1 MSEEQSEQ
9 SRAKTRERVRRYREK
24 KRIGNDIATP
34 RISPSAVR
42 LALERPIERI
52 HYPIQP
58 PTIMRGVVPKG
69 EKPLV
74 AMDEAAYESARMAM
88 DAAPQFGSQY
98 YAYSNIEGF
107 PGYPYLML
115 LALRSEYR
123 NMAAAMATELTR
135 KWIKFNST
143 DTAGESTKKKITEIE
158 QAFTALGIQGIIRKA
173 TEHDSLYG
181 TGQILINIKGADAK
195 TPLIIDSRTI
205 KKDSLQGFK
214 NVDPIWTTPLMY
226 NSLTPASPTFY
237 KPDSW
242 WVMGEHWDASRLI
255 VTITREV
262 PDIFKPAFNFS
273 GISLSQ
279 LAEPYVNNWLRTR
292 QSVSDL
298 INNFS
303 IVVLKTAMDQVL
315 TGGDD
320 GTDLFARIKLFTA
333 TRSNKGVMALD
344 KDREELEQIAVPLG
358 GLHELQSQALEQL
371 CVVSREPATVLTGIT
386 PSGFGNV
393 AEGEVRIWY
402 DYIHAQ
408 QEAYWREPI
417 DKMFKIVQ
425 MSMYGELDENI
436 TFEFVPLYEM
446 TEEQMSTIRTNDSVR
461 AGNLIDRGVIDA
473 QEERERLARDPESG
487 YQGIDI
493 EREIEPPDEAEL
505 GANLARGTDSALGYD
520 ADFVE
525 SEHPRDDL
533 GMFTA
538 GNHVVIHRND
548 FKDQWGKGLEPTP
561 NNEFVVARYMP
572 ESRWQTG
579 IKGTSSY
586 EEGINPAHY
595 QHRDNSKTFL
605 GAKRKATQLQKEDEN
620 REQEYKIHAG
630 VRAKADKLAEALGN
644 QGIKASVYQAVTG
657 STYVSLKN
665 VKSSGKGVGG
675 YEFSTQIRL
684 ADHPGRHWEPT
695 EWDYHDEDANEY
707 AKKLVTQLKEEG
719 RIKA

>member
-1 MSEEQSEQ
+1 MENEKPTEQPSS
-9 SRAKTRERVRRYREK
+9 SRDRVRRFRER
-24 KRIGNDIATP
+24 KRKSNELATQ

-42 LALERPIERI
+42 LALEEPVERV
-52 HYPIQP
+52 HYPIRIP
-58 PTIMRGVVPKG
+58 VIPAGVVPSG
-69 EKPLV
+69 TIAQV
-74 AMDEAAYESARMAM
+74 AMDSEPAYECARLAM
-88 DAAPQFGSQY
+88 DAGPQFGSQL

-123 NMAAAMATELTR
+123 NMATALATELTR

-143 DTAGESTKKKITEIE
+143 DTEDESTKTKITEIE
-158 QAFTALGIQGIIRKA
+158 QAFTALGIQGIIHKA
-173 TEHDSLYG
+173 AEHDAFYG
-181 TGQILINIKGADAK
+181 TGQILINIKGADLK
-195 TPLIIDSRTI
+195 TPLIIDSRTV
-205 KKDSLQGFK
+205 KKDSLIGFK

-226 NSLTPASPTFY
+226 NSLTPSSPNFY
-237 KPDSW
+237 RPDSW
-242 WVMGEHWDASRLI
+242 WVMGEHWDASRVI
-255 VTITREV
+255 VTVTREV

-273 GISLSQ
+273 GMSLSQ

-320 GTDLFARIKLFTA
+320 GSNLFSRIKLFTA

-344 KDREELEQIAVPLG
+344 KDREELEQIAVPLS

-408 QEAYWREPI
+408 QEAHWRDAI

-425 MSMYGELDENI
+425 MSMYGAIDPEI

-446 TEEQMSTIRTNDSVR
+446 TEEQESTIRVNDSIR

-493 EREIEPPDEAEL
+493 SKEIAPPDEAEES
-505 GANLARGTDSALGYD
+505 ANLARGTDSALGYD

-525 SEHPRDDL
+525 SEHPRDDD
-533 GMFTA
+533 GKFGGGA
-538 GNHVVIHRND
+538 G
-548 FKDQWGKGLEPTP
+548 
-561 NNEFVVARYMP
+561 
-572 ESRWQTG
+572 
-579 IKGTSSY
+579 
-586 EEGINPAHY
+586 
-595 QHRDNSKTFL
+595 SKSL
-605 GAKRKATQLQKEDEN
+605 GAAKSWEKGMTTWERTQ
-620 REQEYKIHAG
+620 
-630 VRAKADKLAEALGN
+630 VR
-644 QGIKASVYQAVTG
+644 
-657 STYVSLKN
+657 
-665 VKSSGKGVGG
+665 
-675 YEFSTQIRL
+675 
-684 ADHPGRHWEPT
+684 
-695 EWDYHDEDANEY
+695 EDAERALIQ
-707 AKKLVTQLKEEG
+707 AK
-719 RIKA
+719 

>member
-1 MSEEQSEQ
+1 MENEKPTEQPSS
-9 SRAKTRERVRRYREK
+9 SRDRVRRFRER
-24 KRIGNDIATP
+24 KRKSNELATQ

-42 LALERPIERI
+42 LALEEPVERV
-52 HYPIQP
+52 HYPIRIP
-58 PTIMRGVVPKG
+58 VIPAGVVPSG
-69 EKPLV
+69 TIAQV
-74 AMDEAAYESARMAM
+74 AMDSEPAYECARLAM
-88 DAAPQFGSQY
+88 DAGPQFGSQL

-123 NMAAAMATELTR
+123 NMATALATELTR

-143 DTAGESTKKKITEIE
+143 DTEDESTKTKITEIE

-173 TEHDSLYG
+173 AEHDAFYG
-181 TGQILINIKGADAK
+181 TGQILINIKGADLK
-195 TPLIIDSRTI
+195 TPLIIDSRTV
-205 KKDSLQGFK
+205 KKDSLIGFK

-226 NSLTPASPTFY
+226 NSLTPSSPNFY
-237 KPDSW
+237 RPDSW
-242 WVMGEHWDASRLI
+242 WVMGEHWDASRVI
-255 VTITREV
+255 VTVTREV

-273 GISLSQ
+273 GMSLSQ

-320 GTDLFARIKLFTA
+320 GSNLFSRIKLFTA

-408 QEAYWREPI
+408 QEAHWRDAI

-425 MSMYGELDENI
+425 MSMYGAIDPEI

-446 TEEQMSTIRTNDSVR
+446 TEEQESTIRVNDSIR

-493 EREIEPPDEAEL
+493 SKEIAPPDEAEES
-505 GANLARGTDSALGYD
+505 ANLARGTDSALGYD

-525 SEHPRDDL
+525 SEHPKDDDGKFGSGVGAKTAPSRKTAHESVMKVIKDLRGQGKSKEEIESDPTYKTAKEESNKAAGFYSGARTDFMGTSKRRSEALNIERNFGNGYTESVGDFIEDSVEKGYRVAMTKSGKPAFVNSKMEGYGAKEL
-533 GMFTA
+533 GSVGWEYA
-538 GNHVVIHRND
+538 VHLCD
-548 FKDQWGKGLEPTP
+548 SL
-561 NNEFVVARYMP
+561 
-572 ESRWQTG
+572 
-579 IKGTSSY
+579 KGT
-586 EEGINPAHY
+586 A
-595 QHRDNSKTFL
+595 
-605 GAKRKATQLQKEDEN
+605 
-620 REQEYKIHAG
+620 
-630 VRAKADKLAEALGN
+630 
-644 QGIKASVYQAVTG
+644 
-657 STYVSLKN
+657 
-665 VKSSGKGVGG
+665 
-675 YEFSTQIRL
+675 
-684 ADHPGRHWEPT
+684 
-695 EWDYHDEDANEY
+695 
-707 AKKLVTQLKEEG
+707 
-719 RIKA
+719 

>member
-1 MSEEQSEQ
+1 
-9 SRAKTRERVRRYREK
+9 
-24 KRIGNDIATP
+24 
-34 RISPSAVR
+34 
-42 LALERPIERI
+42 
-52 HYPIQP
+52 
-58 PTIMRGVVPKG
+58 
-69 EKPLV
+69 
-74 AMDEAAYESARMAM
+74 M
-88 DAAPQFGSQY
+88 DAGPQFGSQL

-123 NMAAAMATELTR
+123 NMATALATELTR

-143 DTAGESTKKKITEIE
+143 DTEDESTKTKITEIE

-173 TEHDSLYG
+173 AEHDAFYG
-181 TGQILINIKGADAK
+181 TGQILINIKGADLK
-195 TPLIIDSRTI
+195 TPLIIDSRTV
-205 KKDSLQGFK
+205 KKDSLIGFK

-226 NSLTPASPTFY
+226 NSLTPSSPNFY
-237 KPDSW
+237 RPDSW
-242 WVMGEHWDASRLI
+242 WVMGEHWDASRVI
-255 VTITREV
+255 VTVTREV

-273 GISLSQ
+273 GMSLSQ

-320 GTDLFARIKLFTA
+320 GSNLFSRIKLFTA

-344 KDREELEQIAVPLG
+344 KDREELEQIAVPLS

-408 QEAYWREPI
+408 QEAHWRDAI

-425 MSMYGELDENI
+425 MSMYGAIDPEI

-446 TEEQMSTIRTNDSVR
+446 TEEQESTIRVNDSIR

-493 EREIEPPDEAEL
+493 SKEIAPPDEAEES
-505 GANLARGTDSALGYD
+505 ANLARGTDSALGYD

-525 SEHPRDDL
+525 SEHPRDDD
-533 GMFTA
+533 GKFGGGA
-538 GNHVVIHRND
+538 G
-548 FKDQWGKGLEPTP
+548 
-561 NNEFVVARYMP
+561 
-572 ESRWQTG
+572 
-579 IKGTSSY
+579 
-586 EEGINPAHY
+586 
-595 QHRDNSKTFL
+595 SKSL
-605 GAKRKATQLQKEDEN
+605 GAAKSWEKGMTTWERAE
-620 REQEYKIHAG
+620 
-630 VRAKADKLAEALGN
+630 VR
-644 QGIKASVYQAVTG
+644 
-657 STYVSLKN
+657 
-665 VKSSGKGVGG
+665 
-675 YEFSTQIRL
+675 
-684 ADHPGRHWEPT
+684 
-695 EWDYHDEDANEY
+695 EDAER
-707 AKKLVTQLKEEG
+707 AMDSFLARGT
-719 RIKA
+719 A

>member
-1 MSEEQSEQ
+1 MENEKPTEQPSS
-9 SRAKTRERVRRYREK
+9 SRDRVRRYRER
-24 KRIGNDIATP
+24 KRKSNELATQ
-34 RISPSAVR
+34 RISPSAIR
-42 LALERPIERI
+42 LALEEPVERV
-52 HYPIQP
+52 HYPIRIP
-58 PTIMRGVVPKG
+58 VIPKG
-69 EKPLV
+69 VAPHGITPKV
-74 AMDEAAYESARMAM
+74 AMDSEPAYECARLAM
-88 DAAPQFGSQY
+88 DAGPQFGSQL

-123 NMAAAMATELTR
+123 NMATALATELTR

-143 DTAGESTKKKITEIE
+143 DTEDESTKTKITEIE

-173 TEHDSLYG
+173 AEHDAYYG
-181 TGQILINIKGADAK
+181 TGQILINIKGADLK
-195 TPLIIDSRTI
+195 TPLIIDSRTV
-205 KKDSLQGFK
+205 KKDSLIGFK

-226 NSLTPASPTFY
+226 NSLTPSSPNFY
-237 KPDSW
+237 RPDSW
-242 WVMGEHWDASRLI
+242 WVMGEHWDASRVI
-255 VTITREV
+255 VTVTREV

-273 GISLSQ
+273 GMSLSQ

-320 GTDLFARIKLFTA
+320 GSNLFSRIKLFTA

-408 QEAYWREPI
+408 QEAHWRDAI

-425 MSMYGELDENI
+425 MSMYGAIDPEI

-446 TEEQMSTIRTNDSVR
+446 TEEQESTIRVNDSIR

-493 EREIEPPDEAEL
+493 SREIAPPDEAEES
-505 GANLARGTDSALGYD
+505 ANLARGTDSALGYD

-525 SEHPRDDL
+525 SEHPRDEE
-533 GMFTA
+533 
-538 GNHVVIHRND
+538 
-548 FKDQWGKGLEPTP
+548 GK
-561 NNEFVVARYMP
+561 FSSSS
-572 ESRWQTG
+572 ESRNIEW
-579 IKGTSSY
+579 K
-586 EEGINPAHY
+586 
-595 QHRDNSKTFL
+595 NSK
-605 GAKRKATQLQKEDEN
+605 GIPMKVVVKRDTIVPTHHDDWGGE
-620 REQEYKIHAG
+620 I
-630 VRAKADKLAEALGN
+630 
-644 QGIKASVYQAVTG
+644 TG
-657 STYVSLKN
+657 SPSTSFTYEAYGNGEKYGGIATHEAVHGIPGAVSKVGNVLLTPENHERVSSALREMQQHPAYQYQLK
-665 VKSSGKGVGG
+665 VEERARK
-675 YEFSTQIRL
+675 L
-684 ADHPGRHWEPT
+684 
-695 EWDYHDEDANEY
+695 HDEMEKSRKLL
-707 AKKLVTQLKEEG
+707 AKTMFED
-719 RIKA
+719 